1 MSIAESICQQQPSL
15 SVCVI
20 HLTMSVERI
29 PYSGKLSRE
38 KTFANFE
45 YLQKF
50 SLQNLGV
57 VTLFG
62 GTSKHFAKVFS
73 ENLTFHQ

>member
-29 PYSGKLSRE
+29 PYSGKLLRE

-45 YLQKF
+45 VLWP
-50 SLQNLGV
+50 
-57 VTLFG
+57 
-62 GTSKHFAKVFS
+62 FAKVFS
-73 ENLTFHQ
+73 AKFGGCDIIVDIHFHFACMQIFM